1 MSCVIPDG
9 AKVKLI
15 NGKIIWHGK
24 EYNQADCAIGE
35 GVTFTT
41 EIKEIDVDGEEQLP
55 KPKKKKP
62 APKTEQKSVEQ
73 TSDNIE
79 IEDNANQDTI
89 KDIDMGLPVQAPQD
103 ANPGQGQMQPVAP
116 QQQMPIQQMQPVAPQ
131 QQMMPVQ
138 QMGLP
143 QGFTVPPQFQQ
154 QYQQFQQQFQPPQQ
168 MTNEIQHPQDGLNV
182 NMIKQIM
189 DLAQG
194 NVAVMAVLIAGY
206 LGFTWMKKMEK
217 IKEKEAE
224 NGGAHASACDN
235 DRKHLSTK
243 LSDIDFKVQKVEML
257 ENKVKQMGDVN
268 GRLTKLEENSNGL
281 TFNDTSELEET
292 LAKVTKKIESL
303 DKKIQALTV
312 AKETT
317 LSKEPAKKSKTQAVQ
332 PLLPPDDEDE

>member
-15 NGKIIWHGK
+15 NGKIVWQGK
-24 EYNQADCAIGE
+24 EYNQIDCTIGE

-41 EIKEIDVDGEEQLP
+41 EVKEIDLDVEEQP

-79 IEDNANQDTI
+79 IDNNANQDTI
-89 KDIDMGLPVQAPQD
+89 KDIDMGLPIQAPQD
-103 ANPGQGQMQPVAP
+103 ANPGQGQPI
-116 QQQMPIQQMQPVAPQ
+116 QQMPIAPQMQPIAPQ
-131 QQMMPVQ
+131 SQMMPVQ
-138 QMGLP
+138 QMQQGFP
-143 QGFTVPPQFQQ
+143 QGFTVPPQYQQ
-154 QYQQFQQQFQPPQQ
+154 QFQQFQQQFQPQQ
-168 MTNEIQHPQDGLNV
+168 MTNEVQHPQEGLNI

-194 NVAVMAVLIAGY
+194 NVVVMAVLIAGY

-243 LSDIDFKVQKVEML
+243 LSDIDFKVQKVEIL

-303 DKKIQALTV
+303 DKKIQALAS

-317 LSKEPAKKSKTQAVQ
+317 LSKEPVKKSKTQAVQ
-332 PLLPPDDEDE
+332 PLLPPEDDDE